1 MFKLQVHCDTLHCC
15 FHLIFTCMFFVTE
28 YLVLP
33 DDLASTSNRPELY
46 SEPSQTPNM
55 ELFVKMVNEQ

>member
-1 MFKLQVHCDTLHCC
+1 
-15 FHLIFTCMFFVTE
+15 MFFVTE

-33 DDLASTSNRPELY
+33 DDLASTANRPELY